1 MLDVNDQSDRIREA
15 RQALLD
21 AKLAMVIAR
30 AELARYFDD
39 EEKLD
44 EAMTLL
50 NIVYEEEEVEVEVE
64 EEAKAA

>member
-1 MLDVNDQSDRIREA
+1 MSDNMDQSDRIREA
-15 RQALLD
+15 WQALLD

-30 AELARYFDD
+30 AELARYFGD

-44 EAMTLL
+44 EAMTLF
-50 NIVYEEEEVEVEVE
+50 NIVYEEEEVEVE